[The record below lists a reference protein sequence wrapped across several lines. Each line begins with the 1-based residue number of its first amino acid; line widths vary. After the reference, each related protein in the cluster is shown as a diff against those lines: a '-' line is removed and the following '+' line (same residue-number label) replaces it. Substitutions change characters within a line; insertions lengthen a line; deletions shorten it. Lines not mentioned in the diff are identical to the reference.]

1 MQAGLKKRS
10 YDILFSVRFRQMS
23 GSTSGQCACTSP
35 KECRTRKHCNTCN
48 ITMVSALK
56 CVDTIPDLLI
66 SRFVTGLA

>member
-35 KECRTRKHCNTCN
+35 HKPLQAHWFCSAPAEPEN
-48 ITMVSALK
+48 IATHAILQWF
-56 CVDTIPDLLI
+56 
-66 SRFVTGLA
+66 RH